1 MRGGV
6 KDPILGI
13 LTATHPFASL
23 RMGWTQPVGQAGHAE
38 PGRAPQ
44 DDRATSRLGR
54 RGRPGGRGGGR
65 ARALSA
71 RGHGLSQWQPQ
82 RGRRPAARHAA
93 VRARGEGMPYV
104 RSPACRTYVVHGQSV
119 ILFAESPVIG
129 FIQWFCCSVYEYPG
143 TRTTV
148 QTSRHSYM
156 AGCPCMHGPC
166 VVLRRIGHWIYRV
179 TIASNTHACSS
190 SVLI

>member
-1 MRGGV
+1 MPLAAWAAAAVLEEGEAGG
-6 KDPILGI
+6 PGLCQH
-13 LTATHPFASL
+13 AA
-23 RMGWTQPVGQAGHAE
+23 MGCHSGSHSAA
-38 PGRAPQ
+38 A
-44 DDRATSRLGR
+44 GR
-54 RGRPGGRGGGR
+54 RRGM
-65 ARALSA
+65 
-71 RGHGLSQWQPQ
+71 HD
-82 RGRRPAARHAA
+82 AA

>member
-1 MRGGV
+1 MAGRQLALPRCRATSELVRLRLQPRWSPVARRCARPGGEECKV
-6 KDPILGI
+6 P
-13 LTATHPFASL
+13 TNA
-23 RMGWTQPVGQAGHAE
+23 
-38 PGRAPQ
+38 
-44 DDRATSRLGR
+44 DRATSLLTN
-54 RGRPGGRGGGR
+54 P
-65 ARALSA
+65 
-71 RGHGLSQWQPQ
+71 
-82 RGRRPAARHAA
+82 A
-93 VRARGEGMPYV
+93 VRTGLTVLSVTEFAWSPEYSGGWV
-104 RSPACRTYVVHGQSV
+104 RAGCAVRTYVHGQSV